1 MPTWPDPIA
10 HRVWRRTTAHRYTCK
25 HRSCHGHNVPR
36 RIKGRIEL
44 ERFLPYR
51 LSVLTNL
58 VSGAI
63 ADVYQERFNLTIPE
77 WRVIAVL
84 ARHPGLSAA
93 DVAAH
98 TRMDAVAVSRAVT
111 RLLRAGR
118 IRRSIAVED
127 RRRSVLCLSVAG
139 AAVYGEIAPIA
150 LRYERSLLDG
160 LAAAEITALD
170 SILGKLTVRAQS
182 IAESARGRKR

>member
-1 MPTWPDPIA
+1 M
-10 HRVWRRTTAHRYTCK
+10 K
-25 HRSCHGHNVPR
+25 
-36 RIKGRIEL
+36 RIPKNRIDL

-63 ADVYQERFNLTIPE
+63 ASVYEERFELTIPE

-84 ARHPGLSAA
+84 ARFPGLSAA
-93 DVAAH
+93 EVAAH

-118 IRRSIAVED
+118 IRRSIAADD
-127 RRRSVLCLSVAG
+127 RRRSILRLSAAG
-139 AAVYGEIAPIA
+139 ESVYREIAPVA
-150 LRYERSLLDG
+150 LRYEHSLLEGTGD
-160 LAAAEITALD
+160 AEVERLDALL
-170 SILGKLTVRAQS
+170 SKLTARAQ
-182 IAESARGRKR
+182 ALVEDTRTRRK

>member
-1 MPTWPDPIA
+1 
-10 HRVWRRTTAHRYTCK
+10 VK
-25 HRSCHGHNVPR
+25 RSVTD
-36 RIKGRIEL
+36 RIEL

-58 VSGAI
+58 VSRAI
-63 ADVYQERFNLTIPE
+63 ADVYEQRFNLTIPE

-93 DVAAH
+93 EVAAH

-111 RLLRAGR
+111 RLLRASR
-118 IRRSIAVED
+118 IRRSIAAED
-127 RRRSVLCLSVAG
+127 RRRSVLRLSAAG
-139 AAVYGEIAPIA
+139 EAVYREIAPVA
-150 LRYERSLLDG
+150 LRYERSLLEG

-170 SILGKLTVRAQS
+170 AILGKLMARAQS
-182 IAESARGRKR
+182 LAESACTRKK

>member
-1 MPTWPDPIA
+1 MK
-10 HRVWRRTTAHRYTCK
+10 RRPKDH
-25 HRSCHGHNVPR
+25 
-36 RIKGRIEL
+36 IQL

-63 ADVYQERFNLTIPE
+63 AGVYEEKFQLTVPE

-84 ARHPGLSAA
+84 ARHPGISAA
-93 DVAAH
+93 EVGAL

-118 IRRSIAVED
+118 LQRSVADDD
-127 RRRSVLCLSVAG
+127 RRRSVLVLSRG
-139 AAVYGEIAPIA
+139 GESVYRDIAPIA
-150 LRYERSLLDG
+150 LRYERTLIESLDEAELRVLD
-160 LAAAEITALD
+160 AALD
-170 SILGKLTVRAQS
+170 KLTARANS
-182 IAESARGRKR
+182 LASRTRARRT

>member
-1 MPTWPDPIA
+1 VKRSVTDRIA
-10 HRVWRRTTAHRYTCK
+10 
-25 HRSCHGHNVPR
+25 
-36 RIKGRIEL
+36 L

-63 ADVYQERFNLTIPE
+63 AGVYEQRFNLTIPE

-84 ARHPGLSAA
+84 ARYPGLSAA
-93 DVAAH
+93 EVAAH

-118 IRRSIAVED
+118 IRRSIAAED
-127 RRRSVLCLSVAG
+127 RRRSVLRLSAAG
-139 AAVYGEIAPIA
+139 EAVYREIAPVA
-150 LRYERSLLDG
+150 LRYERSLLEG
-160 LAAAEITALD
+160 LGDAEITALD
-170 SILGKLTVRAQS
+170 SILGKLTDRAQS
-182 IAESARGRKR
+182 LAESARARKK

>member
-1 MPTWPDPIA
+1 
-10 HRVWRRTTAHRYTCK
+10 
-25 HRSCHGHNVPR
+25 VPR

-63 ADVYQERFNLTIPE
+63 ADVYQQRFKLTIPE

-118 IRRSIAVED
+118 IRRSMAAED

-139 AAVYGEIAPIA
+139 AAVYGEIAPVA

-182 IAESARGRKR
+182 IAESARGRKS